1 MNAEQAQQR
10 IAALTAIVQTMMR
23 ETYCGT
29 GGENGRALFE
39 LQLEDDELLAMAI
52 RNVFGEALLTETFSA
67 SAAGAGAA
75 GEEVAA
81 SSLAPHL
88 TPKQRQAAR
97 VALLGH
103 READDAHTLAVR
115 APQTPGSPEL
125 SADDRVR
132 FAEEAFLGRM
142 EIDVLHEREGW
153 SGFATR
159 AKANTEQRIAQLP
172 EPWRKHARTR
182 LPELRARIRE
192 TLERT
197 RAQPA

>member
-1 MNAEQAQQR
+1 VNSDEARRR

-23 ETYCGT
+23 ETYCGA
-29 GGENGRALFE
+29 GRENGRALFE

-52 RNVFGEALLTETFSA
+52 RNEFGEAVLAETFSVGAA
-67 SAAGAGAA
+67 SAGPA

-81 SSLAPHL
+81 SPLVPHL
-88 TPKQRQAAR
+88 TPEQRHAAR

-115 APQTPGSPEL
+115 APQSAGSPEL
-125 SADDRVR
+125 SANDRVR

-142 EIDVLHEREGW
+142 EIDVLHECEGW

-159 AKANTEQRIAQLP
+159 AKANAEERIAHLP
-172 EPWRKHARTR
+172 EPWRKHARKR

-197 RAQPA
+197 REQRA